1 MPKAIFIDAK
11 NQTIRPTQWEKAKA
25 MGLAHLQALCQG
37 YIEIARCPLSA
48 TLYVNEEA
56 FLGRKPYGF
65 KFNLSP
71 EGPVYLGNGVLVGLP
86 DAEGNDTDLDISTE
100 TLKQIIIFLKEAL

>member
-11 NQTIRPTQWEKAKA
+11 NQTIRPIQT
-25 MGLAHLQALCQG
+25 MGLAHLQHLCEG
-37 YIEIARCPLSA
+37 YIEHARCPLSA

-56 FLGRKPYGF
+56 FLWRKPYGF
-65 KFNLSP
+65 KFDLSP
-71 EGPVYLGNGVLVGLP
+71 EGPVYLGNGVLIGFP

-100 TLKQIIIFLKEAL
+100 TLKQIIIFLKETL